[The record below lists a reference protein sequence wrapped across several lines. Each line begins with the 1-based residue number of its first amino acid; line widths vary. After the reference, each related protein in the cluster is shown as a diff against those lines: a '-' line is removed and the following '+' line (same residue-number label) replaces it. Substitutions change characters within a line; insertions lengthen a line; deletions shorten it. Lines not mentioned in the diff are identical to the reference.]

1 MGKKISVLSVFDPV
15 RGDFQLDATLESYF
29 SQAVDPSDF
38 ELLLLATEQGC
49 HDLMGKELERLSSR
63 KPAGLDVRAVF
74 CGETESRAKA
84 VNAGL
89 KLCQADL
96 IYIVADDF
104 LLPKDAVQ
112 ATLNFHR
119 AHPDERMVA
128 VGGAI
133 VSSDLRSDFVDW
145 LERSGSLFGVP
156 FHPDMTAVPDD
167 FFYLGNVSFKKSLLD
182 KAGPFNEAFPYHA
195 WDDWEMGL
203 RLVKLGMRSTLLPET
218 LAEHRH
224 RLDIAD
230 RCRTM
235 RIAGLSARIFQH
247 ENPAFFGPWRTCWRG
262 SMLFERLRAACYG
275 ALYRRFPGQKRQ
287 AAYFRSVTQL
297 AFQRGYLDGR

>member
-1 MGKKISVLSVFDPV
+1 MSKKISVLSVFDPV

-29 SQAVDPSDF
+29 SQTVDPSDF

-74 CGETESRAKA
+74 CGATESRAKA

-89 KLCQADL
+89 KLCQAEL

-104 LLPKDAVQ
+104 LLPNDAIQ

-133 VSSDLRSDFVDW
+133 VPSDLRSDFVDW

-195 WDDWEMGL
+195 WDDWEMWPAAGF
-203 RLVKLGMRSTLLPET
+203 VDTLL
-218 LAEHRH
+218 
-224 RLDIAD
+224 
-230 RCRTM
+230 RC
-235 RIAGLSARIFQH
+235 
-247 ENPAFFGPWRTCWRG
+247 
-262 SMLFERLRAACYG
+262 
-275 ALYRRFPGQKRQ
+275 
-287 AAYFRSVTQL
+287 
-297 AFQRGYLDGR
+297 

>member
-1 MGKKISVLSVFDPV
+1 MSKKISVLSVFDPV

-29 SQAVDPSDF
+29 AQTADPSVF
-38 ELLLLATEQGC
+38 ELLLLATDQGC
-49 HDLMGKELERLSSR
+49 HDLMGKELKRLSSR

-74 CGETESRAKA
+74 CGETASRAKA

-89 KLCQADL
+89 KLCQAEL

-112 ATLNFHR
+112 ATLSFHR

-133 VSSDLRSDFVDW
+133 VPSDLRSDFVDW

-182 KAGPFNEAFPYHA
+182 KAGPFNESFPYHA

-203 RLVKLGMRSTLLPET
+203 RLVKLGMKSTFLPET
-218 LAEHRH
+218 MAVHRH
-224 RLDIAD
+224 RIEIAG
-230 RCRTM
+230 RCHTM
-235 RIAGLSARIFQH
+235 RVSGVSARIFQR
-247 ENPAFFGPWRTCWRG
+247 ENPAFDGPWRTCSRW
-262 SMLFERLRAACYG
+262 SMLAEELRMACYG
-275 ALYRRFPGQKRQ
+275 ALHRLLPSRERQ
-287 AAYFRSVTQL
+287 AGYFQSVTQL